1 MYNVHAWYNKQNFI
15 FVVRDFNA
23 RPRRHRKICLGYAG
37 EWRGCILYIAV
48 QAQHCKEPEGVYDQL
63 VAPELPAVCGA
74 W

>member
-1 MYNVHAWYNKQNFI
+1 M
-15 FVVRDFNA
+15 
-23 RPRRHRKICLGYAG
+23 LGSGGGVY
-37 EWRGCILYIAV
+37 CIMYIAV